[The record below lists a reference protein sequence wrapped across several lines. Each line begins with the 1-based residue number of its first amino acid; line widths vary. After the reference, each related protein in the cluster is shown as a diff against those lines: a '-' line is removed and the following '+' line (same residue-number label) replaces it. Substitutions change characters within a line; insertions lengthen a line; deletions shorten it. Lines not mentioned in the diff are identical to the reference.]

1 VVCASSAAGPRQQN
15 SESVRK
21 CRSLHGLN
29 KVNSLTED
37 QPEPPRPLPPERAAS
52 PLGWGREAVRTD
64 PVAMATIAR
73 KRFQADT
80 YVMRLKELM
89 AVLDNMVGALPGS

>member
-1 VVCASSAAGPRQQN
+1 M
-15 SESVRK
+15 
-21 CRSLHGLN
+21 
-29 KVNSLTED
+29 
-37 QPEPPRPLPPERAAS
+37 
-52 PLGWGREAVRTD
+52 RTD